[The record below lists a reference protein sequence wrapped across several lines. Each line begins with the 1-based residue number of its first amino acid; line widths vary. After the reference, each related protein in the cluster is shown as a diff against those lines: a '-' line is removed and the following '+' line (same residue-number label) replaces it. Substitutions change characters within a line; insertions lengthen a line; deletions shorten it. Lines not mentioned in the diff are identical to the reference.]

1 MLGRKESV
9 FAQWC
14 GCVEGKSILLLQVIA
29 MQELLQSLQRRSSA
43 LPAND
48 VRRMLQALYRERDM
62 WQAAGACERPFPQ
75 FMALLETLDELGYI
89 RVHGRTLE
97 FTPAGQR
104 ALEHWGVALSPP
116 VYIQCSQC
124 AVGPA
129 PLPEL
134 KQRFAQITQHR
145 PPATQEFDQGFL
157 TEESVIRRVAWL
169 DHCGDLAQREIVLLG
184 DDDLLSVALALT
196 GCPMRIVVLE
206 IDKRLVDFLNEQAQ
220 RARWPLAAYQHD
232 LRQPLPEE
240 FVGRFDVFVTD
251 PLETVE
257 GFLLFV
263 EQGLSAL
270 KPGAGQAGYFGL
282 TKIEASPEKWRLFQQ
297 KLVGHYD
304 LFISD
309 VLRDFG
315 FYENW
320 PYLTETVSRQSAV
333 LSGAPDRPWYRSTFF
348 RVETLEAFE
357 PSRCRSLGEEVEI
370 YYDQDSIIKPRR

>member
-1 MLGRKESV
+1 
-9 FAQWC
+9 
-14 GCVEGKSILLLQVIA
+14 
-29 MQELLQSLQRRSSA
+29 MQELLEALQRRSSA
-43 LPAND
+43 LTAHEA
-48 VRRMLQALYRERDM
+48 RRMLQALYHERDI

-75 FMALLETLDELGYI
+75 FVMCVEALCEMGYL
-89 RVHGRTLE
+89 RVDGSTLE
-97 FTPAGQR
+97 FTPEGLK
-104 ALEHWGVALSPP
+104 ALEHWGIALSPP
-116 VYIQCSQC
+116 VGKPCPHC

-134 KQRFAQITQHR
+134 QRRFSQIVRSR
-145 PPATQEFDQGFL
+145 PTAALEFEQGFL
-157 TEESVIRRVAWL
+157 TEDSVIRRVAWL
-169 DHCGDLAQREIVLLG
+169 DRCGDLLQKELVLLG

-196 GCPMRIVVLE
+196 KRPKQIVVFE
-206 IDKRLVDFLNEQAQ
+206 VDKRLVDFLNERAQ
-220 RARWPLAAYQHD
+220 QARWPLTAYQHD

-240 FVGRFDVFVTD
+240 FCGRFDVFVTD

-282 TKIEASPEKWRLFQQ
+282 TKIEASPEKWRLFER
-297 KLVGHYD
+297 KLIEQHE

-320 PYLTETVSRQSAV
+320 PYLMETVSQQSAV
-333 LSGAPDRPWYRSTFF
+333 FSETPARPWYRSTFF
-348 RVETLEAFE
+348 RVETLKGFR
-357 PSRCRSLGEEVEI
+357 PLRCRSLGEEVDI
-370 YYDQDSIIKPRR
+370 YYDHDSIIKPRR

>member
-1 MLGRKESV
+1 
-9 FAQWC
+9 
-14 GCVEGKSILLLQVIA
+14 
-29 MQELLQSLQRRSSA
+29 MQELIKNLQRRSSA
-43 LPAND
+43 LTAQD
-48 VRRMLQALYRERDM
+48 VRRMLQVLSHERDI

-75 FMALLETLDELGYI
+75 FMALLEALHELGYI

-97 FTPAGQR
+97 FTPAGRR
-104 ALEHWGVALSPP
+104 AFERWGVALSPP
-116 VYIQCSQC
+116 VYRLCPQCS
-124 AVGPA
+124 VGPA

-134 KQRFAQITQHR
+134 QERFAQIAQRR
-145 PPATQEFDQGFL
+145 PPAAQEFEQGFL
-157 TEESVIRRVAWL
+157 TEDSVIRRVAWL
-169 DHCGDLAQREIVLLG
+169 DRCGDLAQREIVLLG

-196 GCPMRIVVLE
+196 GRPARIVVFE
-206 IDKRLVDFLNEQAQ
+206 IDERLVNFLNEQAQ
-220 RARWPLAAYQHD
+220 LAHWPLTAYRHD
-232 LRQPLPEE
+232 LRQPLPDE
-240 FVGRFDVFVTD
+240 FFGRFDVFVTD

-282 TKIEASPEKWRLFQQ
+282 TKIEASPEKWRLFEQ
-297 KLVGHYD
+297 KLIGQND

-320 PYLTETVSRQSAV
+320 PYLTETSSYPSALV
-333 LSGAPDRPWYRSTFF
+333 FEAPDRPWYRSTFF
-348 RVETLEAFE
+348 RIETLKEFR

-370 YYDQDSIIKPRR
+370 YYDQDSMVKPRR

>member
-1 MLGRKESV
+1 ML
-9 FAQWC
+9 AQWC
-14 GCVEGKSILLLQVIA
+14 GCVEGKSVLLLQVIA
-29 MQELLQSLQRRSSA
+29 MQELLQSLQRRSST
-43 LPAND
+43 LTEND
-48 VRRMLQALYRERDM
+48 VRRMLQALYRERDI
-62 WQAAGACERPFPQ
+62 WQAAGTCERPFPH
-75 FMALLETLDELGYI
+75 FMALLETLHELGYI
-89 RVHGRTLE
+89 RAHGRTLE
-97 FTPAGQR
+97 LTPAGRR

-116 VYIQCSQC
+116 VYARCSQC

-134 KQRFAQITQHR
+134 QQKFAQIAQHR

-157 TEESVIRRVAWL
+157 TEDSVIRRVAWL
-169 DHCGDLAQREIVLLG
+169 DRCGDLTQREIVLLG

-196 GCPMRIVVLE
+196 GRPARIVVFE

-220 RARWPLAAYQHD
+220 RARWPLTAYQHD
-232 LRQPLPEE
+232 LRQPLPDE

-282 TKIEASPEKWRLFQQ
+282 TKIEASPEKWRLFEQ
-297 KLVGHYD
+297 KLVGRYD

-320 PYLTETVSRQSAV
+320 PSLTEVALRQSGV
-333 LSGAPDRPWYRSTFF
+333 LSAVPDRPWYRSTFF
-348 RVETLEAFE
+348 RVETLKAFQ
-357 PSRCRSLGEEVEI
+357 PLRCRSLGEEVEI
-370 YYDQDSIIKPRR
+370 YHDQDSIINPRR